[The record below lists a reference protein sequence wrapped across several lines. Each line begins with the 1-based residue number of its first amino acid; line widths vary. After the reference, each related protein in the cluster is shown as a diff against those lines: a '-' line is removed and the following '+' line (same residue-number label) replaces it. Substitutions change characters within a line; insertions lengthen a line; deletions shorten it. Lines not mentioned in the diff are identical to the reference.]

1 MGTTCIRCPLSRRI
15 STTTVSTLEFVLGL
29 VVLTVGYTI
38 QGLLG
43 FGACLF
49 AVPILALLAPEFV
62 PGPVLMV
69 NPLLC
74 ALVAWREYKFIDW
87 PVLRWALVGRVPGV
101 LLGVWA
107 LTQVSEDQLGLLFG
121 TLLLLGV
128 GLKISG
134 MHTNRTPWTLMGAGG
149 LSGFMGTSVAVGGP
163 PIALVL
169 NDASGSEL
177 RSTLNAFFLIGT
189 TISVISLTIVGEFGT
204 SDLLL
209 AVCLI
214 PSVLVG
220 VALSSRLRGVLA
232 RAWLAPAVYGLSSLF
247 AVLLLIRSLA

>member
-1 MGTTCIRCPLSRRI
+1 MNP
-15 STTTVSTLEFVLGL
+15 LEFILGL
-29 VVLTVGYTI
+29 LVLTTGYTI

-49 AVPILALLAPEFV
+49 AVPILAVIAPEFI

-74 ALVAWREYKFIDW
+74 ALVAWREYSFIDW

-107 LTQVSEDQLGLLFG
+107 LTQVSEDRLGLLFG

-128 GLKISG
+128 GLRISG
-134 MHTNRTPWTLMGAGG
+134 VRTSRTPWTLVGAGG

-189 TISVISLTIVGEFGT
+189 TISVISLTIVGEFGV

-214 PSVLVG
+214 PSVLIG
-220 VALSSRLRGVLA
+220 VALSSRLRDVLT
-232 RAWLAPAVYGLSSLF
+232 RAWLAPAVYGLSSSF
-247 AVLLLIRSLA
+247 AVILVIRSLV